1 MQAHLT
7 SCHMRPTVAL
17 ADYDFLR
24 ATYDMLLRA
33 PVPDWRAINAAHAR
47 LKAAHLQQAVGL
59 QHLDLSAGDP
69 SFAEDPLPAH

>member
-7 SCHMRPTVAL
+7 RSYMRPTVAL

-33 PVPDWRAINAAHAR
+33 PVPDRRGINAAFAALDAAHAR

-59 QHLDLSAGDP
+59 LNY
-69 SFAEDPLPAH
+69 